1 MFEAFLDQQGHDYV
15 FEPDWSQIVGRPINT
30 RTDYL
35 VQIDGS
41 SIACEVKGFAPSD
54 KRDRIWDWSKGSF
67 WVGPDDELE
76 PIRRQLKE
84 GAKNLKPLAGA
95 GMPLVIVLADPPR
108 SDLQRTNVALD
119 SFNLVGAMYGNP
131 AVKAASI
138 RTSPSPRS
146 LRATARWLGS
156 TSTSVP
162 SSHCRA
168 SRRTPRSSRTY
179 TTRLASMPSRSRTR
193 SSGGA

>member
-1 MFEAFLDQQGHDYV
+1 
-15 FEPDWSQIVGRPINT
+15 
-30 RTDYL
+30 

-41 SIACEVKGFAPSD
+41 SVACEVKGVAPSD
-54 KRDRIWDWSKGSF
+54 NRDKIWDWRKGSF
-67 WVGPDDELE
+67 RVGLDDELE

-95 GMPLVIVLADPPR
+95 GMPLVIGLADPPR

-131 AVKAASI
+131 AVRASLDPDVRI
-138 RTSPSPRS
+138 SQIVTRNGEM
-146 LRATARWLGS
+146 ARS

-162 SSHCRA
+162 SSRCRA

-179 TTRLASMPSRSRTR
+179 TRPASMPSRARTR
-193 SSGGA
+193 SLGGA